1 MNGIN
6 LDFKRENNGYLW
18 NIISLLF
25 FALSLFS
32 LGCSSS
38 IIKSLEFYDLIIDDN
53 TEETNDENNN
63 NNAQAE
69 EVIINYRSNQNLN
82 SMNIIENLNGQEFK
96 RVEENSKSVIF
107 QCIEDQTV
115 HYPVICKKTRN
126 IVKWKIYYMSNIL
139 NIKIQ
144 IIFSYAMEIFKIDLK
159 L

>member
-6 LDFKRENNGYLW
+6 LDFKGENNGYLW
-18 NIISLLF
+18 NIISLLI

-115 HYPVICKKTRN
+115 YPVICKKTRN
-126 IVKWKIYYMSNIL
+126 IVK
-139 NIKIQ
+139 
-144 IIFSYAMEIFKIDLK
+144 
-159 L
+159 

>member
-1 MNGIN
+1 MNEIN

-115 HYPVICKKTRN
+115 HYPVICKEN
-126 IVKWKIYYMSNIL
+126 
-139 NIKIQ
+139 Q
-144 IIFSYAMEIFKIDLK
+144 IFSEVEKKLYEEYPQYKKQLIFSCAMVIL
-159 L
+159 